1 MYYSAFHYKKS
12 FAMKYYLY
20 SLLGSF
26 LLSINLI
33 CAQRVWT
40 FDEQN
45 PLLSTDSEL
54 QLNLSTIKQIPEFV
68 AGIKGNALRTDGYS
82 TWIDATVK
90 DDFSSLSG
98 WFALES
104 YPTDTAAFIGVKD
117 LQGNSVAICA
127 DRYGELLLGVGKGN
141 SYSYYTLNS
150 KIDRFKWLHLLIDL
164 ENKSIYMNGYKV
176 GSNSFPELILSN
188 NMYIQIGKDFR
199 NKKVWMYDVTAING
213 LIDEIRISSTPFAGS
228 QLMAEIVSDLNK
240 TPILAIPETRF
251 ASDFN
256 RPRYHLLPAA
266 NWTNETHG
274 LILFNGKYHI
284 FNQKNA
290 SGIFLGQINWG
301 HFSSSD
307 LVHWTEEKP
316 ALTPDNSYDKNGIWS
331 GCAVINDNGI
341 PQLIYTAGGDKL
353 GVGIA
358 FPKDGALIE
367 WEKYEHNPV
376 IAEHPVEYTRTDMR
390 DQYVWKEGN
399 TWYMIIGYGI
409 EKTETPHGALLLYK
423 SIDLKKWDFIHL
435 LFEGNPSVDNSG
447 IFWEMPVFKKM
458 GEKYVLLVNRVPHKG
473 VPARCQYWIGDFKN
487 EKFFPDDPIPQNLE
501 VINRLL
507 SPSVVETPMGD
518 VISISIIPDEIGG
531 EATYKQ
537 GWAHLYSLPR
547 KWQLKNGKICQTPHP
562 ALQQLREKHN
572 VLPKKKIGASEPYV
586 ISKQGHQLEIKAT
599 FYPGDAKR
607 FGFVL
612 CKNPDDTEFSMIYY
626 DVDKKELVVDQT
638 HSSARQHIPLDIRK
652 DYYPLDVSKPIDFHL
667 FIDGSVVEGFINNQ
681 DAFTTRIFPLK
692 ENSTQLEFFSDGKT
706 TEAAAEIWTLRD
718 AKVKMNF

>member
-228 QLMAEIVSDLNK
+228 QLMAEIASDLNK

-458 GEKYVLLVNRVPHKG
+458 GKKYVLLVNRVPHKG

-487 EKFFPDDPIPQNLE
+487 EKFIPDNPIPQNLE

-507 SPSVVETPMGD
+507 SPSIVETPMGD
-518 VISISIIPDEIGG
+518 VVSISIIPDEIGG

-537 GWAHLYSLPR
+537 GWAHLYSIPR

-572 VLPKKKIGASEPYV
+572 VLPKKKIGALEPYV

-652 DYYPLDVSKPIDFHL
+652 DYYPLEVSKPIEFHL
-667 FIDGSVVEGFINNQ
+667 FIDGSIVEGFINNQ

-692 ENSTQLEFFSDGKT
+692 ENSTQLELFSDGKT

>member
-117 LQGNSVAICA
+117 LQGNSVAICV

-228 QLMAEIVSDLNK
+228 QLMAEIASDLNK

-537 GWAHLYSLPR
+537 GWAHLYSIPR

-692 ENSTQLEFFSDGKT
+692 ENSTQLELFSDGKT

>member
-1 MYYSAFHYKKS
+1 
-12 FAMKYYLY
+12 MKYYLY

-26 LLSINLI
+26 LLSINIL

-90 DDFSSLSG
+90 EDFSSLSA

-104 YPTDTAAFIGVKD
+104 YPTDTAAFMGVKD
-117 LQGNSVAICA
+117 LQGNSIAICT
-127 DRYGELLLGVGKGN
+127 DRYGELLLGVGKDN
-141 SYSYYTLNS
+141 SFSYYSLNK
-150 KIDRFKWLHLLIDL
+150 KIERFKWLHFLVDL
-164 ENKSIYMNGYKV
+164 EGKSIYMNGSKV
-176 GSNSFPELILSN
+176 GTTPLPELLLSN
-188 NMYIQIGKDFR
+188 NKYIQVGKDFR
-199 NKKVWMYDVTAING
+199 DKKVWMYNVTAING
-213 LIDEIRISSTPFAGS
+213 LIDEIEISSAPVDCS
-228 QLMAEIVSDLNK
+228 VLMTEIASDLNK
-240 TPILAIPETRF
+240 TPVLAIPETRF
-251 ASDFN
+251 AADFN

-274 LILFNGKYHI
+274 LILFNGKYHM

-301 HFSSSD
+301 HFSSPD

-316 ALTPDNSYDKNGIWS
+316 ALTPDSSYDKNGIWS

-358 FPKDGALIE
+358 FPKDSTLIE

-376 IAEHPVEYTRTDMR
+376 IAEHPVGYTRTDMR

-409 EKTETPHGALLLYK
+409 EKAETPHGALLLYK
-423 SIDLKKWDFIHL
+423 SIDLKTWDFIHL

-458 GEKYVLLVNRVPHKG
+458 GNKYVLLVNRVPHNG

-487 EKFFPDDPIPQNLE
+487 EKFVPDDPMPQNLE

-507 SPSVVETPMGD
+507 SPSVAETTTGD
-518 VISISIIPDEIGG
+518 VVSISIIPDEIGG

-537 GWAHLYSLPR
+537 GWAHLYGIPR

-562 ALQQLREKHN
+562 VLQQLREKHN
-572 VLPKKKIGASEPYV
+572 VLPKKKIVASEPYI
-586 ISKQGHQLEIKAT
+586 ISKQGHQLEVKAT

-612 CKNPDDTEFSMIYY
+612 CKNPDNSEFSTIYY
-626 DVDKKELVVDQT
+626 DVEKKELVVDQT
-638 HSSARQHIPLDIRK
+638 HSSERQHIPLNIRK
-652 DYYPLDVSKPIDFHL
+652 DYYQLEVSKPIEFHL

-692 ENSTQLEFFSDGKT
+692 ENSTQLELFSDGKT

-718 AKVKMNF
+718 AKVRMNF

>member
-40 FDEQN
+40 FDDQN

-127 DRYGELLLGVGKGN
+127 DRYGELLLGIGKNN
-141 SYSYYTLNS
+141 SFSYHSLNT
-150 KIDRFKWLHLLIDL
+150 KIERFKWLHLLIDL

-228 QLMAEIVSDLNK
+228 QLMAEIASDLNK

-331 GCAVINDNGI
+331 GCAVINDNGV

-358 FPKDGALIE
+358 FPKDSALIE

-458 GEKYVLLVNRVPHKG
+458 GKKYVLLVNRVPHKG

-487 EKFFPDDPIPQNLE
+487 EKFIPDNPIPQNLE

-531 EATYKQ
+531 EAIYKQ
-537 GWAHLYSLPR
+537 GWAHLYSIPR

-572 VLPKKKIGASEPYV
+572 VLPKKKIGALEPYV
-586 ISKQGHQLEIKAT
+586 ISKQGHQLEIKST

-652 DYYPLDVSKPIDFHL
+652 DYYPLEVSKPIEFHL

-692 ENSTQLEFFSDGKT
+692 ENSTQLELFSDGKT

>member
-228 QLMAEIVSDLNK
+228 QLMAEIASDLNK

-290 SGIFLGQINWG
+290 SVIFLGQINWG

-607 FGFVL
+607 FGLVL

-692 ENSTQLEFFSDGKT
+692 ENSTQLELFSDGKT